1 MSLLQSIAKA
11 DFGGFSVVVVLLF
24 FLFLKVLFPF
34 LFLLFWAKEDE
45 RHTHISCADLYRGS
59 GGSRPPAK
67 FKFL

>member
-1 MSLLQSIAKA
+1 MSLLSTAKA

-45 RHTHISCADLYRGS
+45 RRTHISCADLYRGS

>member
-1 MSLLQSIAKA
+1 MRLLSTAKA
-11 DFGGFSVVVVLLF
+11 GFGGFSVVVVLLF

-45 RHTHISCADLYRGS
+45 RRTHISCADLYRGS